1 MTDSTYTSISRRS
14 VGLPTSSWR
23 THDEV
28 QRAANARRYFAKLR
42 EAELASRKPQ
52 RNSNYDG
59 EILKRRDRS

>member
-1 MTDSTYTSISRRS
+1 MSDSIYSTQVRRS

-28 QRAANARRYFAKLR
+28 QRAAKARRYYAKLR
-42 EAELASRKPQ
+42 QEELKNVKPQ